1 MERVQM
7 AETLEFS
14 RIIQGFWR
22 LAEWNMTKQELLSFI
37 EDCMDMGITTFDH
50 ADIYGGYTCEGLFGE
65 ALQLKPSLR
74 ENMQIITKCGIAPHH
89 RNFQS
94 DMLLTT
100 TLVQNILFK
109 VQKLHLKIYIQIIL
123 TYYLSIVLILSWIQM
138 KWQKRSHA

>member
-7 AETLEFS
+7 TEKLEFS

-37 EDCMDMGITTFDH
+37 EECMDMGITTFDH
-50 ADIYGGYTCEGLFGE
+50 ADIYGGYKCEGLFGE
-65 ALQLKPSLR
+65 ALQLKPSIR

-89 RNFQS
+89 QNFQS
-94 DMLLTT
+94 DMLRTT

-109 VQKLHLKIYIQIIL
+109 VQKHHSKIYIQIIL
-123 TYYLSIVLILSWIQM
+123 TYYLSIVLIHLWIQM